1 MSASVHSPTPRSDK
15 GERRWESQVTRVSGP
30 RTEAR
35 FRSGDGEREA
45 TIFRPAVSDDRG
57 ALPIIVL
64 AHGISGVKS
73 HPRVETPALLS
84 LYQAGRLNL
93 DELIT
98 TKYRFE
104 DINQRCQ
111 DMKEAKNIR
120 GMVSYTDAD
129 R

>member
-1 MSASVHSPTPRSDK
+1 
-15 GERRWESQVTRVSGP
+15 
-30 RTEAR
+30 
-35 FRSGDGEREA
+35 
-45 TIFRPAVSDDRG
+45 
-57 ALPIIVL
+57 VL

-120 GMVSYTDAD
+120 GMVSYMDDD